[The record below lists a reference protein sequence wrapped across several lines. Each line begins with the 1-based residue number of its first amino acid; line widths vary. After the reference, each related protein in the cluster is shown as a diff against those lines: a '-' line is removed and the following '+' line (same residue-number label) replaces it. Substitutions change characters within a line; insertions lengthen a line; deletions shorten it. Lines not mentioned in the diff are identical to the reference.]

1 MSHLSFGNEE
11 EKYLVDTR
19 RKADARH
26 ITMIIPGLTTGSVA
40 IGKIDVLRIHA
51 AELFVAP
58 AIGEFFD
65 CKCWRNQAESFYFGQ
80 WEDVERAH
88 AMLAMIRSAME
99 REAADFFETRT
110 GGENPKL
117 LAASFSKGMGLRIG
131 QRLRRLKAGP
141 VATSLSRIKDLADAF
156 AKFLQQAPLKGDMP
170 TISTIAYA
178 AGVKAGD
185 RVELICSGSRKLA
198 GAA

>member
-1 MSHLSFGNEE
+1 
-11 EKYLVDTR
+11 
-19 RKADARH
+19 
-26 ITMIIPGLTTGSVA
+26 MIIPVLTTGSAA

-51 AELFVAP
+51 AELYVAP
-58 AIGEFFD
+58 SIGEFFD

-99 REAADFFETRT
+99 REVADFFETRT
-110 GGENPKL
+110 GGENPKM
-117 LAASFSKGMGLRIG
+117 LAASFSKGMGFRIG
-131 QRLRRLKAGP
+131 QRLRRLKAGR
-141 VATSLSRIKDLADAF
+141 VATILARAKDLAAAL
-156 AKFLQQAPLKGDMP
+156 AKLLQQTPLKTDMP

-185 RVELICSGSRKLA
+185 RVELIGPGSKGAVLDVNRRKPTAHSGVPVDRA
-198 GAA
+198 Q